1 MKESRSLHARK
12 LDFIGASLLSVTL
25 GCLVYPLIE
34 GRELGWPKSMMGMV
48 CLCIISLLW
57 FIQYEARLAS
67 KGLDPLVEL
76 ALFRNRRFSLGILMG
91 LVFYMLSAL
100 YLTFSLYLQAGL
112 HKTPLQA
119 GIAMLPFAVSF
130 FFSSA
135 ASALDTRIRSYALP
149 AGFALQV
156 IGFGIVALCA
166 RYQLRGLEE
175 GLACGGI
182 GFGIVMPRVI
192 KAVIGGIDEPH
203 ARLASGMVMTALQ
216 IGSALGIAIVG
227 GFFYI
232 SLGAEPACRHMLAR
246 SAMQWR

>member
-1 MKESRSLHARK
+1 
-12 LDFIGASLLSVTL
+12 
-25 GCLVYPLIE
+25 
-34 GRELGWPKSMMGMV
+34 
-48 CLCIISLLW
+48 
-57 FIQYEARLAS
+57 
-67 KGLDPLVEL
+67 
-76 ALFRNRRFSLGILMG
+76 MG
-91 LVFYMLSAL
+91 LVFYMLSAF

-156 IGFGIVALCA
+156 IGFGIVALSA

-175 GLACGGI
+175 GLACAGI

-192 KAVIGGIDEPH
+192 KAVIGDIDERH
-203 ARLASGMVMTALQ
+203 AGLASGMVMTALQ

-227 GFFYI
+227 GFFYV
-232 SLGAEPACRHMLAR
+232 SLGTGTGLQAYAR
-246 SAMQWR
+246 AFSHAMAMNVGLLVLGGALSLCLPGERPTTGSNGMYRKRRQRQFMKRNISSII